1 MQWKKHCSSKA
12 CQLAGGGA
20 RQEGGAGLRGADA
33 GGPHQEPGGITNL
46 ADIAILPKMCKDH
59 SCIRV

>member
-20 RQEGGAGLRGADA
+20 GQEGGAGLRGADA
-33 GGPHQEPGGITNL
+33 GGPHQEPGEITSLADNL
-46 ADIAILPKMCKDH
+46 ANNVQRSLK
-59 SCIRV
+59 SIRV